1 MQLNNSTQAR
11 RRAQQDSRFRREESL
26 RYLCPDDPNLPYDM
40 TEVIKKVV
48 DEGNFFEV
56 RVDFGDWIGLDLLDF
71 GVVHRGLTKP
81 TLLTPTRSFD
91 TPNHHRS
98 CPTSPRTS

>member
-1 MQLNNSTQAR
+1 MHP
-11 RRAQQDSRFRREESL
+11 QDSRFRKEESL

-56 RVDFGDWIGLDLLDF
+56 RRIERMNSPLL
-71 GVVHRGLTKP
+71 P
-81 TLLTPTRSFD
+81 SA
-91 TPNHHRS
+91 
-98 CPTSPRTS
+98 

>member
-40 TEVIKKVV
+40 TEVIRKVV

-56 RVDFGDWIGLDLLDF
+56 RVDFGDWIGFVGFWGGTPGLDQAHAPHTYPL
-71 GVVHRGLTKP
+71 R
-81 TLLTPTRSFD
+81 
-91 TPNHHRS
+91 
-98 CPTSPRTS
+98 